1 MYPKTRELKGRITVK
16 KNIYYFGMLALPIV
30 YFIIF
35 KYGPMSGAILAFKRF
50 VNGQGLWGG
59 SWVGFKYFRLFMND
73 QAFWRAFRNNL
84 VLSALSILI
93 GFPIPVIFAL
103 LLNEVNNAPFKKLV
117 QTVSYL
123 PHFISVVVVAGMIK
137 ELLSPSTGIVNTII
151 TGLGFNSVFFLNIP
165 ELFKGIYISSD
176 IWQHMGWNAIIYL
189 AALSNI
195 DPQLYEAARI
205 DGANRWKQTWAVTV
219 PGIMPAI
226 IITLILSIGRMLFIG
241 FEKILLLYNP
251 LTREAAD
258 ILSTYVYRMGLEQGN
273 FSYGTAVGLF
283 NAVIGLV
290 LVGSA
295 NMFARKFSDTSL
307 W

>member
-1 MYPKTRELKGRITVK
+1 MYPRTRSIKN
-16 KNIYYFGMLALPIV
+16 NIYYFGMLAIPIV

-59 SWVGFKYFRLFMND
+59 SWVGLKYFRLFMND
-73 QAFWRAFRNNL
+73 QAFWRAFKNNL
-84 VLSALSILI
+84 VLSSLSILI
-93 GFPIPVIFAL
+93 AFPIPVIFAL
-103 LLNEVNNAPFKKLV
+103 LLNEVNNAPFKKLI

-151 TGLGFNSVFFLNIP
+151 TGLGFPSVFFLNIP

-176 IWQHMGWNAIIYL
+176 IWQHMGWSAIIYL

-195 DPQLYEAARI
+195 DPQLYEAAKI
-205 DGANRWKQTWAVTV
+205 DGANRLKQTWAVTL

-251 LTREAAD
+251 ITRETAD

-283 NAVIGLV
+283 NAVIGLI